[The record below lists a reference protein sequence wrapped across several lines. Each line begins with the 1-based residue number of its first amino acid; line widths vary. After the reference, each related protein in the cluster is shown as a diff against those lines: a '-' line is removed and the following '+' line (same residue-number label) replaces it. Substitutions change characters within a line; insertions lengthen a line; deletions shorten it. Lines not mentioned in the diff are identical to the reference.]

1 MSLLELVK
9 NGFSLQLERVNQNFI
24 NFLLEFQLV
33 QGDEHNYLELAKTAE
48 SMNGFGLLKLVKSFY
63 NMVNAYHNILFAR
76 GFHAISADF
85 DCTFGDLQN
94 SSDIS

>member
-48 SMNGFGLLKLVKSFY
+48 SMNGFGLL
-63 NMVNAYHNILFAR
+63 
-76 GFHAISADF
+76 
-85 DCTFGDLQN
+85 
-94 SSDIS
+94 